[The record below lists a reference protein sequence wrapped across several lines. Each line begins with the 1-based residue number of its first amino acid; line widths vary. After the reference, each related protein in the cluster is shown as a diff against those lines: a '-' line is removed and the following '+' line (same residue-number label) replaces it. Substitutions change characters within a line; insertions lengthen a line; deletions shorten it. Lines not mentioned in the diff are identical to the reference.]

1 MVSPISWTSPRTW
14 VAGETVTAALLNT
27 HIRDNEKAIGD
38 PWTSYTPTWTG
49 TSNPAIGN
57 GTIAG
62 KYMAAGKLIHY
73 RIQVTMGST
82 TTYGTG
88 NWNLTLPV
96 APAGLSTFATLG
108 GASGYDSSASSAFM
122 LMPIFNG
129 GSTFILI
136 NPSSAGTSA
145 TSPFTWASG
154 DILSISGTY
163 EAA

>member
-1 MVSPISWTSPRTW
+1 MAWTAPSTW
-14 VAGETVTAALLNT
+14 TAGATVTAAQLNQQL
-27 HIRDNEKAIGD
+27 RDNLKAIGD
-38 PWTSYTPTWTG
+38 PWASYTPTWTAS
-49 TSNPAIGN
+49 TNPAIGN
-57 GTIAG
+57 GAIAG
-62 KYMAAGKLIHY
+62 KYIAAGKLTHY

-96 APAGLSTFATLG
+96 APAGLSTFAALG
-108 GASGYDSSASSAFM
+108 SASGYDVSAGNAFM

-129 GSTFILI
+129 SSNLILI
-136 NPSSAGTSA
+136 NPSSAGASS

-154 DILSISGTY
+154 DILSITGTY